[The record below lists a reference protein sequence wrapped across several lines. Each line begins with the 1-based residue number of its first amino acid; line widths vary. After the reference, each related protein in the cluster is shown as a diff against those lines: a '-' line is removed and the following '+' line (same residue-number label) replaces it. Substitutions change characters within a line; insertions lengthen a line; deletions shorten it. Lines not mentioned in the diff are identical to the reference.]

1 MQELAPGKTIYGFL
15 IIKTTDN
22 SKNFMSYSNTTTLDI
37 DFIRKQFP
45 ALQSDFIFMDNAGGS
60 QTLGSVINRIS
71 DYLINYN
78 VQPGASYKISDSA
91 VRELESSVE
100 KIANFINA
108 DRPEEVI
115 IGPSSSM
122 LLRILSICLS
132 GDWVPGDEIIVS
144 NSDHEANVSCWTDLS
159 KLGFVIKTWNINKE
173 TLEFDIEDLKNLLS
187 NKTKLVAMVHTSNII
202 GTINPISEIS
212 KIVHDN
218 GSLFCVDGVAYAPH
232 RLIDVQKFDVD
243 FYAFSFYKVYGPH
256 LAMLYGKYELLREM
270 EGINHYFVR
279 KDEVPYKFQPG
290 NFNYELTYSL
300 PAITDYFSLISD
312 QHFQEYKKLNNRDE
326 FSNAFNL
333 IAGHE
338 QLLAD
343 YLLEYLNNRDD
354 IKIIGNKTG
363 NKNKRVPTISF
374 VHSRYK
380 SSDVVR
386 KVDDYNIG
394 IRYGDFYAKK
404 IIEYLGLEEKDG
416 VIRVSLVHY
425 NTIEEVKSLINAFE
439 QIL

>member
-1 MQELAPGKTIYGFL
+1 
-15 IIKTTDN
+15 
-22 SKNFMSYSNTTTLDI
+22 MSYSNTTTLDI

-78 VQPGASYKISDSA
+78 VQLGASYKISDSA
-91 VRELESSVE
+91 VRELESSIE

-108 DRPEEVI
+108 DRPEEII

-159 KLGFVIKTWNINKE
+159 KLGFLIKTWNINRE

-300 PAITDYFSLISD
+300 PAITDYFSVISD
-312 QHFQEYKKLNNRDE
+312 HHFPENKKLNNRDE